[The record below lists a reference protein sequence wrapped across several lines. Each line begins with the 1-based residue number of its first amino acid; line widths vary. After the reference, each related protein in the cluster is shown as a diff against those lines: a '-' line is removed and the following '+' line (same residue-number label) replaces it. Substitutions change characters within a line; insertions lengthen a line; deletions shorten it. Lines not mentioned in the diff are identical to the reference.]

1 MPTSE
6 STTEIMAEN
15 ATISAEVEKKKMPIS
30 PQIEPCREFNA
41 GGMPA
46 MNEFAS
52 PGYPDRYRP
61 GLDCVRVIY
70 APPNYDVIIHFNE
83 RFQIETSYELTLP
96 SAFSRHDVSR
106 CPNDFLEV
114 RDGRYGFSPLIGRF
128 CGMTLPEFEVRAT
141 SGYVYLRFH
150 SDYLLEYVGFH
161 AEYEFVRSDL
171 ALKQEPDCHIA
182 HSYALDGYV
191 DLHSMT
197 HIYDTYRNGSKHFD
211 CVWRIEVPTT
221 MSIALFIEDFQ
232 LATPNSCN
240 ENFVEIYAGA
250 TAQQPLRKFC
260 GVTAT
265 HTFTNENIV
274 YVRVFAAGPDQVHKS
289 KVKAL
294 FSTYSKSKNC
304 STENMFECGDDSCI
318 PFSLRCNGRPN
329 CLYGSDEKHCSAT
342 SDAIQNIVMSSYS
355 PLLLVILFIFFII
368 VLMCLWARPCKYRI
382 RRQPQKY
389 ESYLKQLSMSHSTAL
404 HYGMFS
410 TLPLAYPKRGDDTSE
425 HADENFSSKM
435 TDLGKTISEDSE
447 FEYIDTQI
455 EVSLAGSKKGTPV

>member
-1 MPTSE
+1 MQT
-6 STTEIMAEN
+6 
-15 ATISAEVEKKKMPIS
+15 K
-30 PQIEPCREFNA
+30 
-41 GGMPA
+41 
-46 MNEFAS
+46 
-52 PGYPDRYRP
+52 
-61 GLDCVRVIY
+61 L
-70 APPNYDVIIHFNE
+70 NY
-83 RFQIETSYELTLP
+83 
-96 SAFSRHDVSR
+96 
-106 CPNDFLEV
+106 
-114 RDGRYGFSPLIGRF
+114 
-128 CGMTLPEFEVRAT
+128 
-141 SGYVYLRFH
+141 
-150 SDYLLEYVGFH
+150 
-161 AEYEFVRSDL
+161 
-171 ALKQEPDCHIA
+171 CHIA